1 MTADELRA
9 ELVALFK
16 ARAKAV
22 EEHQQTADKIKH
34 LDGAIGFCL
43 SVLAKID
50 AIAPPTLDGVPVNRI
65 ASVVPTTMTSA
76 EVNGTAAA
84 V

>member
-1 MTADELRA
+1 MMADELRA

-22 EEHQQTADKIKH
+22 EDHQQTADKIKH
-34 LDGAIGFCL
+34 LDGAIGFCR

-50 AIAPPTLDGVPVNRI
+50 AVAPPTLDGVPVNRV
-65 ASVVPTTMTSA
+65 ANVLTTMTSA
-76 EVNGTAAA
+76 EVNGTTAA